1 MKLKKSTTSLAT
13 FVLIALF
20 FFLPFSSWLVSIT
33 GKPSLSLVRDVLV
46 IFLFILGLAA
56 ILFTREKINNKN
68 LIFISL
74 LFILWGL
81 LTFFWKEASVL
92 QWLRG
97 FRFTFVP
104 ILLLVSLQ
112 LFDFSKNQRKKIY
125 WSVLLSSFIILILT
139 FLEFFKI
146 KIPLISEVSQE
157 GALNTIHAVGG
168 EFIRLQSVLAGP
180 NAFGL
185 YLLSIIAFLITA
197 RLYLSR
203 KILFFIPL
211 FVLALALTFSRSS
224 WSGLIVLLLLI
235 LFYYLKKQ
243 FGSFAVSIW
252 FASSVFL
259 ISLVLWF
266 GYQSV
271 SFNSLITHGA
281 SSTERVEQYQRVWDQ
296 RYEIGILGRGMG
308 TAGPSS
314 QNRIDGGPNHW
325 TENIYLDMFEETGL
339 IGLSLFLFF
348 LIILGYTLY
357 NKKNI
362 EEDRAVFSLLISFLL
377 AGLFINIYT
386 GQAGLYLLILMS
398 RLAIGEK
405 NGKNLN

>member
-46 IFLFILGLAA
+46 IFLFLLGLAA

-68 LIFISL
+68 LIFISS

-81 LTFFWKEASVL
+81 LTFFWKEASAL

-104 ILLLVSLQ
+104 VLLLISLQ
-112 LFDFSKNQRKKIY
+112 LFDFSKNQRKNIY
-125 WSVLLSSFIILILT
+125 WSVFLSSLIVLT
-139 FLEFFKI
+139 LTILEFFKF
-146 KIPLISEVSQE
+146 KIPLISEISSE
-157 GALNTIHAVGG
+157 GSLNTIHAVGG
-168 EFIRLQSVLAGP
+168 EFTRLQSVLAGP
-180 NAFGL
+180 NALGL
-185 YLLSIIAFLITA
+185 YLLSIVSFLVFA
-197 RLYLSR
+197 SAYLN
-203 KILFFIPL
+203 KNFLWFCPL
-211 FVLALALTFSRSS
+211 FIAALVLTFSRSS
-224 WSGLIVLLLLI
+224 WIGLLALFLLLI
-235 LFYYLKKQ
+235 FYYLKKR
-243 FGSFAVSIW
+243 FGSFAASSW
-252 FASSVFL
+252 FASFVFL
-259 ISLVLWF
+259 ISLVFWF

-281 SSTERVEQYQRVWDQ
+281 SSTERVEQYRRVWDQ

-325 TENIYLDMFEETGL
+325 TENIYFDMFEETGL
-339 IGLSLFLFF
+339 IGLSLFLIF
-348 LIILGYTLY
+348 LVILGYIIY

-362 EEDRAVFSLLISFLL
+362 KEDRAEFSLLMSFLL

-398 RLAIGEK
+398 GLAIGEK

>member
-33 GKPSLSLVRDVLV
+33 GKSSLSLIRDVLV
-46 IFLFILGLAA
+46 IFLFLLGLVA
-56 ILFTREKINNKN
+56 ILFTKKKINNKN
-68 LIFISL
+68 LIFIFS

-81 LTFFWKEASVL
+81 LTFFWKEANSL

-125 WSVLLSSFIILILT
+125 WSVFLSSLIVFTLT
-139 FLEFFKI
+139 ILEFFKF
-146 KIPLISEVSQE
+146 KIPLTSGISSE
-157 GALNTIHAVGG
+157 GSLNTIHAVGG
-168 EFIRLQSVLAGP
+168 EFTRLQSILAGP

-185 YLLSIIAFLITA
+185 YILSIIAFLIIA
-197 RLYLSR
+197 SLYLNR
-203 KILFFIPL
+203 KILFFIPF

-224 WSGLIVLLLLI
+224 WIGLLALFLLLI
-235 LFYYLKKQ
+235 FYYLKKR
-243 FGSFAVSIW
+243 FGSFAASSW
-252 FASSVFL
+252 FASFVFL
-259 ISLVLWF
+259 ISLVFWF

-325 TENIYLDMFEETGL
+325 TENVYLDMFEETGL
-339 IGLSLFLFF
+339 IGLSLFLILLGVLGYSIYNKRNTRESRVVFF
-348 LIILGYTLY
+348 LL
-357 NKKNI
+357 
-362 EEDRAVFSLLISFLL
+362 VSFLL

-386 GQAGLYLLILMS
+386 GQAGLYLLVLMS
-398 RLAIGEK
+398 GLAIGEK